1 MIKNDMLGHVVECIA
16 ATTRYPEHLLV
27 ADSDLERDLGIDS
40 VKRVEIVVALG
51 ERFGLDLQSEAPDPN
66 VRTIGDIAIWVGAKL
81 NGINHERRDTPS
93 NDATPSSDA
102 TLSAGPQDGSAE
114 EHASR
119 HSIHAAE
126 QVRPPH
132 HHLPNSVESDTR
144 RGNESEERVVF
155 VTGSGRGIGR
165 SIARAFGAR
174 GDTVIVNSFHSR
186 ADGEQTVADIQ
197 KHGGKAIH
205 LWGSIANPDHVASMF
220 DDIQARF
227 GYLDVLIC
235 NASDGRIGPFLE
247 LEFDD
252 WDRAFRTNVSGH
264 FQCAVRAARLMKRV
278 GGGSIIT
285 MSAVGAHHYVD
296 GLGSQ
301 GVVKAA
307 VESLTKYLAG
317 ELATFGVRANCVVA
331 GPVYGELISKFQDSQ
346 EAQRFWESLSP
357 DRELSNSV
365 DIVNII
371 EFLTSEKGRGV
382 NGAIWTVDHG
392 FSSQLSSQS
401 LAKSPNHIEL
411 SKV

>member
-1 MIKNDMLGHVVECIA
+1 MTG
-16 ATTRYPEHLLV
+16 
-27 ADSDLERDLGIDS
+27 
-40 VKRVEIVVALG
+40 
-51 ERFGLDLQSEAPDPN
+51 
-66 VRTIGDIAIWVGAKL
+66 KL
-81 NGINHERRDTPS
+81 NGINHSHRDTQT
-93 NDATPSSDA
+93 NDATPPASPQDRSVEKQASSD
-102 TLSAGPQDGSAE
+102 TIHSAE
-114 EHASR
+114 PS
-119 HSIHAAE
+119 
-126 QVRPPH
+126 RPPH
-132 HHLPNSVESDTR
+132 HHLPNSAESNTR
-144 RGNESEERVVF
+144 RGNGSEERVVF

-186 ADGEQTVADIQ
+186 AEGEQTVADIQ

-205 LWGSIANPDHVASMF
+205 LWGSIANPEQVTSMF
-220 DDIQARF
+220 DDIEARF
-227 GYLDVLIC
+227 GYLDTLIC
-235 NASDGRIGPFLE
+235 NASDGRIGSFLE

-317 ELATFGVRANCVVA
+317 ELAAFGVRANCVVA
-331 GPVYGELISKFQDSQ
+331 GPVYGELISKFQNSQ

-357 DRELSNSV
+357 DRELINSV

-382 NGAIWTVDHG
+382 NVAIWTVDHG

-401 LAKSPNHIEL
+401 LAKSLNHIDL